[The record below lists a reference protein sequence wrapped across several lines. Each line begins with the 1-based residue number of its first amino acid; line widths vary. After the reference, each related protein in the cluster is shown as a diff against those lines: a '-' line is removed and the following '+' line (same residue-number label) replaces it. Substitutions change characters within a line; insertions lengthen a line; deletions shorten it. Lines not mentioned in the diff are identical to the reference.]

1 MYMYACEHAF
11 MISNIYVFMTMKN
24 LVCRTEMADNPVDVQ
39 VFLHVHVCII
49 HMPQW
54 PITTTHIFTTY
65 CKDKLSVNHVL
76 VFIILNS
83 YVVLHVDFGQTTRQN
98 FNLSMT

>member
-49 HMPQW
+49 HMPQ
-54 PITTTHIFTTY
+54 
-65 CKDKLSVNHVL
+65 
-76 VFIILNS
+76 
-83 YVVLHVDFGQTTRQN
+83 
-98 FNLSMT
+98 